1 MDTAQELE
9 KTSICENTASPHWN
23 ETKFLLINNLESVLN
38 MELRTSNNTKKAGK
52 KLAITQFNLNDL
64 KHKKDNELD
73 NL

>member
-1 MDTAQELE
+1 MDAAQELE
-9 KTSICENTASPHWN
+9 KTSICENTTSPQWN